1 MIDQEK
7 PGDLDTEILFP
18 LTLTLSLKEREQ
30 LPTRYKQTR
39 SLGFVS
45 TQRMILPLLRGEGR
59 GEGKRSVINPAAL
72 KRPSHC
78 L

>member
-1 MIDQEK
+1 MIAQEK
-7 PGDLDTEILFP
+7 PGDLDTEMVFP
-18 LTLTLSLKEREQ
+18 LILTLSLREREQ
-30 LPTRYKQTR
+30 LPTRYKQAR
-39 SLGFVS
+39 SLDFVS

-59 GEGKRSVINPAAL
+59 GEGKRSVINPAVL

>member
-1 MIDQEK
+1 MIAQEK
-7 PGDLDTEILFP
+7 PGDLDTEMVFP
-18 LTLTLSLKEREQ
+18 LTLSLREREQ
-30 LPTRYKQTR
+30 LPTRYKQAR
-39 SLGFVS
+39 SLDFVS

-59 GEGKRSVINPAAL
+59 GEGKRSVINPAVL